1 MPPTDAPPPQEF
13 QIARPIDFRG
23 FYYTMRERA
32 WILALCC
39 LVAAFATAAYL
50 LRTPKIFA
58 SKVVLQVEQEEAKI
72 INIQRVQQEDL
83 QTLEFLKTVEQ
94 TLQNRTLLERV
105 IATNQ
110 LANDPGFVPSGSGNR
125 SSEQLVTK
133 LSKMV
138 EVKLRKGTRLIDVK
152 VEHPRPELTALIAN
166 SLVKEYIRQCYE
178 NNFAASEIAKDYLVN
193 EANGLKRKLEESEN
207 ALQAYREQAQSISF
221 EDRQNIVVEKLKEL
235 SLKATEASSQR
246 IVQETAWKQVQALGT
261 NLNALLLLPAVASD
275 PRISE
280 IRANLGR
287 QESEVA
293 TLKQRYLER
302 HPKLIQA
309 QSQLAEWKSAL
320 EKAVLGVPET
330 IRSAYESSKAA
341 ERALEQALREQ
352 ETLALDLNKQT
363 IRYQSL
369 AREVESD
376 RTLYASVLNRTKET
390 SLTKDLKLSKIRIVQ
405 HARVP
410 EKPVKP
416 DKLTV
421 IILGTLAGLG
431 GGLLLALF
439 HNALDRSLKT
449 VDQTEEY
456 LGLPVL
462 SAIPK
467 FTSDVAHTRNLITN
481 ADTHSSEAESFRTLR
496 TALSMLGRKED
507 RKVFLFTSAVPA
519 EGKTFCSINYA
530 LILAQQ
536 GLRTLVIDCDLR
548 RPMVEKTLMSNNKR
562 GFGLTDYLTGQKT
575 FQEVAHATETENL
588 FYIPAGSDA
597 PNPAELLAKTG
608 IDALVDE
615 SLAQYDR
622 VVIDSAPIHAVS
634 DTLLILNRIQT
645 LCLVVRARRTPK
657 NSVRRAVLL
666 LREAEAPLAGVVL
679 NLLPRSRNTAYY
691 YDSYYSYSYYG
702 KYYSQK
708 KTVPA

>member
-50 LRTPKIFA
+50 LRTPKIYA

-110 LANDPGFVPSGSGNR
+110 LANDPGFLPRGSGQR

-193 EANGLKRKLEESEN
+193 EATGLKRKLEESEN

-235 SLKATEASSQR
+235 SVKATEASSQR
-246 IVQETAWKQVQALGT
+246 IVHETAWKQVQALGT

-309 QSQLAEWKSAL
+309 QSQLAEWKNAL

-376 RTLYASVLNRTKET
+376 RTLYASVLNRMKET

-405 HARVP
+405 QRRSPYAQPDLERRHPLVGGRIVP
-410 EKPVKP
+410 HPADCP
-416 DKLTV
+416 LD
-421 IILGTLAGLG
+421 AGPERGPQSVSVHQRCAG
-431 GGLLLALF
+431 GGQDLLF
-439 HNALDRSLKT
+439 HQLRPDSGPARLAHAGDRLRFAPPDGRK
-449 VDQTEEY
+449 D
-456 LGLPVL
+456 
-462 SAIPK
+462 
-467 FTSDVAHTRNLITN
+467 
-481 ADTHSSEAESFRTLR
+481 ADEQQQARLR
-496 TALSMLGRKED
+496 TDRLSDWPKDLPGGRARDGDRKPLLYSGRQRCAEPRRIARQNRHRCLGR
-507 RKVFLFTSAVPA
+507 
-519 EGKTFCSINYA
+519 
-530 LILAQQ
+530 
-536 GLRTLVIDCDLR
+536 
-548 RPMVEKTLMSNNKR
+548 
-562 GFGLTDYLTGQKT
+562 
-575 FQEVAHATETENL
+575 
-588 FYIPAGSDA
+588 
-597 PNPAELLAKTG
+597 
-608 IDALVDE
+608 
-615 SLAQYDR
+615 
-622 VVIDSAPIHAVS
+622 
-634 DTLLILNRIQT
+634 
-645 LCLVVRARRTPK
+645 
-657 NSVRRAVLL
+657 
-666 LREAEAPLAGVVL
+666 
-679 NLLPRSRNTAYY
+679 
-691 YDSYYSYSYYG
+691 
-702 KYYSQK
+702 
-708 KTVPA
+708 

>member
-50 LRTPKIFA
+50 LRTPKIYA

-110 LANDPGFVPSGSGNR
+110 LANDPGFLPRGSGQR

-193 EANGLKRKLEESEN
+193 EATGLKRKLEESEN

-235 SLKATEASSQR
+235 SVKATEASSQR
-246 IVQETAWKQVQALGT
+246 IVHETAWKQVQALGT

-287 QESEVA
+287 QESEIA

-330 IRSAYESSKAA
+330 IRSGYESSKAA

-376 RTLYASVLNRTKET
+376 RTLYASVLNRMKET

-462 SAIPK
+462 PCGPPSRCWVGK
-467 FTSDVAHTRNLITN
+467 
-481 ADTHSSEAESFRTLR
+481 R
-496 TALSMLGRKED
+496 TARCSC
-507 RKVFLFTSAVPA
+507 SPA
-519 EGKTFCSINYA
+519 PC
-530 LILAQQ
+530 
-536 GLRTLVIDCDLR
+536 R
-548 RPMVEKTLMSNNKR
+548 R
-562 GFGLTDYLTGQKT
+562 
-575 FQEVAHATETENL
+575 
-588 FYIPAGSDA
+588 
-597 PNPAELLAKTG
+597 
-608 IDALVDE
+608 
-615 SLAQYDR
+615 
-622 VVIDSAPIHAVS
+622 
-634 DTLLILNRIQT
+634 
-645 LCLVVRARRTPK
+645 RARPF
-657 NSVRRAVLL
+657 
-666 LREAEAPLAGVVL
+666 APSTML
-679 NLLPRSRNTAYY
+679 
-691 YDSYYSYSYYG
+691 
-702 KYYSQK
+702 
-708 KTVPA
+708 